1 MTVAKGTSNSLWT
14 RLALPSP
21 YRAKLLIASV
31 ITDFVAFLLALMVGA
46 VLTIVVRNRA
56 VNLGWYDQ
64 AKSSR
69 KVHARPVPRLGG
81 VAIVL
86 AFNAPITAL
95 LVVDSAVALI
105 FRQQRDLILG
115 LYLGGFAIA
124 ALGLYDDLYGAGAR
138 LKFSVQT
145 GVALLLY
152 AIGFRIEILSWPFGP
167 PLALGML
174 ALPFTI
180 LWIVG
185 VINAINLIDGLDG
198 LAGGVALFVVATNFI
213 LAFSRHDVLVSLAMA
228 ALGGAILGFLVFNF
242 NPASIFMGDTGSMFL
257 GFVLAAVA
265 VKSSTKSGTTVAML
279 VPVIALGL
287 PIMDTLLAMI
297 RRAILGRSLFDAD
310 KDHIHHR
317 LMSRLRLSQRSAV
330 LVLYGLC
337 CLFAFTALGLAFANG
352 VQSALLLI
360 AVSVVVFVLMRKL
373 GYLDLRENK
382 AATLIRRRNQQLR
395 YLLREVVRNVQ
406 ASANLSDLWNSVRP
420 LAEQLGAARLELR
433 IDEAAGPR
441 RESVLFETERAGGT
455 SFPVEARV
463 ELAHGERGM
472 GYLAMTWRDGRA
484 DVDRDDE
491 LGLELI
497 ADAAAAMIARV
508 TFPPIAA
515 AENVVPIRK

>member
-1 MTVAKGTSNSLWT
+1 MQSSG
-14 RLALPSP
+14 LAFRFS
-21 YRAKLLIASV
+21 YRGKLVLASV

-56 VNLGWYDQ
+56 VRLGWYDQ
-64 AKSSR
+64 ANSSR
-69 KVHARPVPRLGG
+69 KVHAKPVPRLGG

-95 LVVDSAVALI
+95 LFVDSGVALI
-105 FRQQRDLILG
+105 FREQRDLILG
-115 LYLGGFAIA
+115 LYIGGFAIA

-174 ALPFTI
+174 ALPFTV

-198 LAGGVALFVVATNFI
+198 LAGGVALFVVATSFI

-228 ALGGAILGFLVFNF
+228 ALGGAVLGFLIFNF

-257 GFVLAAVA
+257 GFVLAAIA
-265 VKSSTKSGTTVAML
+265 VKTSTKSGTTVAML

-297 RRAILGRSLFDAD
+297 RRAVLGRSLFDAD

-330 LVLYGLC
+330 LVLYALC
-337 CLFAFTALGLAFANG
+337 CLFALTALGLAFANG
-352 VQSALLLI
+352 MQSAMLLI
-360 AVSVVVFVLMRKL
+360 AVSIVVFVLMRKL
-373 GYLDLRENK
+373 GYLDLREGRG
-382 AATLIRRRNQQLR
+382 AILTRRRNQQLR
-395 YLLREVVRNVQ
+395 SLLRDVVRTVQ
-406 ASANLSDLWNSVRP
+406 ASANLSDLWNSIRP
-420 LAEQLGAARLELR
+420 LAEELGVARLELR
-433 IDEAAGPR
+433 IHEASGPR
-441 RESVLFETERAGGT
+441 HEGVLFETERPAG
-455 SFPVEARV
+455 SSLPVESRV
-463 ELAHGERGM
+463 ELAFGERRM
-472 GYLAMTWRDGRA
+472 GHLSATWRDGRV
-484 DVDRDDE
+484 DIDRDDE
-491 LGLELI
+491 LALELI
-497 ADAAAAMIARV
+497 ADAVAAMAARL
-508 TFPPIAA
+508 TFPPLSA
-515 AENVVPIRK
+515 AENVVPIRR

>member
-1 MTVAKGTSNSLWT
+1 
-14 RLALPSP
+14 
-21 YRAKLLIASV
+21 V

-56 VNLGWYDQ
+56 VKLGWYDQ

-69 KVHARPVPRLGG
+69 KVHAKPIPRLGG

-95 LVVDSAVALI
+95 LFVDSAVALI
-105 FRQQRDLILG
+105 FREQRDLILG
-115 LYLGGFAIA
+115 LYVGGFAIA
-124 ALGLYDDLYGAGAR
+124 ALGFYDDLYGADAK

-152 AIGFRIEILSWPFGP
+152 AIGFRVEVLSWPFGP
-167 PLALGML
+167 PLALGLL

-185 VINAINLIDGLDG
+185 VINAMNLVDGLDG
-198 LAGGVALFVVATNFI
+198 LAGGVALFVVVTNFI

-228 ALGGAILGFLVFNF
+228 ALGGAVLGFLIFNF

-257 GFVLAAVA
+257 GFVLAAIA
-265 VKSSTKSGTTVAML
+265 VKTSTKSGTTVAML
-279 VPVIALGL
+279 VPIIALGL

-297 RRAILGRSLFDAD
+297 RRAVLGRSLFDAD

-330 LVLYGLC
+330 FVLYGMC
-337 CLFAFTALGLAFANG
+337 CLFALTALGLAFANG
-352 VQSALLLI
+352 VQSAMLLV

-373 GYLDLRENK
+373 GYLDLREGRG
-382 AATLIRRRNQQLR
+382 ASVIRHRNQQLR
-395 YLLREVVRNVQ
+395 NLLREVVRNVQ
-406 ASANLSDLWNSVRP
+406 ASANLSDLWNSIRP
-420 LAEQLGAARLELR
+420 LAEELGAARLELR
-433 IDEAAGPR
+433 IHEAAGPR
-441 RESVLFETERAGGT
+441 REGVLFETERSAGT

-484 DVDRDDE
+484 EIDRDDE

-497 ADAAAAMIARV
+497 ADSIAAMVARL
-508 TFPPIAA
+508 TFPPIPES
-515 AENVVPIRK
+515 ENVVPIRK